1 MHQGPRAVWRNL
13 RCLYIYITRLHV
25 RMQEITKHTRYWLSE
40 QLRKVSQDP
49 FYICGKVVQNT
60 YNEVLEDMRDCYFVG
75 MEHV

>member
-1 MHQGPRAVWRNL
+1 
-13 RCLYIYITRLHV
+13 
-25 RMQEITKHTRYWLSE
+25 MQEITKHTRYWLSE

-75 MEHV
+75 IEHV